1 MNKLRNKYCLDK
13 TIEKICDDFNVS
25 SIDLISRRRVKELSI
40 ARWLIFNL
48 LKTNSILSLVEIGNK
63 YNKEQTSVSN
73 GIRDIKI
80 RETELISYYQAVYEA
95 CKR

>member
-1 MNKLRNKYCLDK
+1 MEKLRNKKCLDK
-13 TIEKICDDFNVS
+13 TIEHICDDFQIS
-25 SIDLISRRRVKELSI
+25 YIDLISRRRVKELSI

-63 YNKEQTSVSN
+63 YDKDHTSVIH
-73 GIRDIKI
+73 GIREIHLRKP
-80 RETELISYYQAVYEA
+80 ELVSKYQSVYED

>member
-1 MNKLRNKYCLDK
+1 MIKLKNKDCLDK
-13 TIEKICDDFNVS
+13 TIKKICDDFNVS

-63 YNKEQTSVSN
+63 YNKDHTSVIH
-73 GIRDIKI
+73 GIREIQI
-80 RETELISYYQAVYEA
+80 REPELISKYQSVYED
-95 CKR
+95 CKG